1 MKMESLSLKIK
12 DEKENIF
19 VKKHINSS
27 NDNAFILRIQ
37 EGFQTTEAGINTAE
51 FVAKDTSGNYTFRSL
66 TFEYND

>member
-1 MKMESLSLKIK
+1 MKIK
-12 DEKENIF
+12 DEQENI
-19 VKKHINSS
+19 VVEKHINSN

-37 EGFQTTEAGINTAE
+37 EGFQTTKAGTYTAE